1 MGVVERKAH
10 AQALEVN
17 AQNGPALLE
26 LHGVSKAFGGFF
38 AVHEFDL
45 KVRKG
50 TIHAIIGPNGSGK
63 TTLIN
68 LVSGFL
74 RPTSGTVF
82 FKGMNLNHARTD
94 QRTALGISRTFQN
107 IRVFGHMTTLD
118 NVMVA
123 RHCRTDSGLIQLI
136 LKPPLKPLRE
146 EKETRRK
153 ALEIL
158 ESVGLLNR
166 RELKAANLPYGEQR
180 LLEIAQA
187 LATEPELILLD
198 EPVAGMNPSEKEFVR
213 SLIQSISGKG
223 ITILLIE
230 HDMKVVMG
238 VSEWISVINF
248 GRKIA
253 EGLPSDIQR
262 DPAVIEAYLGR
273 EE

>member
-1 MGVVERKAH
+1 VELVERKAFG
-10 AQALEVN
+10 QAIEVN
-17 AQNGPALLE
+17 LHEDNVLLE
-26 LHGVSKAFGGFF
+26 LQGVTKAFGGFF
-38 AVHEFDL
+38 AVHGLDL

-68 LVSGFL
+68 LVGGLL
-74 RPTSGTVF
+74 RPTSGSLF
-82 FKGMNLNHARTD
+82 FKGVNLNHVRTD
-94 QRTALGISRTFQN
+94 QRTAMGISRTFQN

-123 RHCRTDSGLIQLI
+123 RHCRTHSGLMSLI
-136 LKPPLKPLRE
+136 LKRPLTPLKE
-146 EKETRRK
+146 EQEIRK
-153 ALEIL
+153 RALEIL
-158 ESVGLLNR
+158 EFVGILHR
-166 RELKAANLPYGEQR
+166 KDLKASSLPYGEQR
-180 LLEIAQA
+180 LLEIGQA
-187 LATEPELILLD
+187 LATDPELMLLD

-213 SLIQSISGKG
+213 SLIQHISAMG

-238 VSEWISVINF
+238 VSEWVTVINF
-248 GRKIA
+248 GKRIA
-253 EGLPSDIQR
+253 EGMPGDIQR